1 MSSDPDSPLY
11 LRTPEPRTALI
22 VSVALA
28 LVLVTID
35 VFVGRHQ
42 ELAVAYAIPIV
53 LCGWSLSRGWV
64 LGLTLGLIG
73 FDVALDYLSHP
84 AGSTFLD
91 LYSLLSFVRLAI
103 ICGVVLMWVQTLRE
117 LDTNRTSLERQ
128 NSELESVNDE
138 LRHREE
144 ETVRQS
150 EELQSQT
157 EELERQGEELRLTN
171 DELSNRERM
180 LEQLLEL
187 SRALTAELDPGEVHR
202 KICEGLGLL
211 LDGQASAIT
220 ERRGNEIVLVCH
232 HGFGPAGPAL
242 DRLSHTQ
249 SFSALIMSLGQTGYL
264 EDLDLRKDL
273 VIPQPKQPPYFRSVL
288 ATPLRVHGKCVG
300 TLESYAPG
308 VHSWSEAQI
317 AMIESLAAQASIS
330 LQSGDLIETIRQ
342 ERRRFESVFRTVPFG
357 LCVADD
363 AEGTL
368 VRFNPAGAAM
378 FGVSPGEHLSPSSLA
393 KQRVLGVV
401 RSSEEQAAYEELPLL
416 KALRGEESYGQE
428 FELKLP
434 DNRRVTLLT
443 SAAPIYDGKGA
454 IAGAVCG
461 FADITAQKAL
471 MRELEL
477 RRREAEEAA
486 LRKTRFLAAV
496 SHDIRTPANAINL
509 MAEVIKRSATAPEFA
524 AQIPDLAGKLQAN
537 ALSLVEL
544 VSDVLDLARYDTGK
558 IELQESEFALAELLA
573 AEVAQLMPLAQ
584 EKNLTLTVEPLPQ
597 ALWLRTDAVKLG
609 RVLGNLIGNAIKFTE
624 RGTISVRAELA
635 EDRSVWI
642 GVSDTGIGIA
652 AHELPRIFDEFS
664 QLRNPER
671 DRYKGTGMGLAICH
685 RLVNVMGGTIDVSSE
700 PQKGTTFSV
709 KLPASTVI
717 SRWLEA
723 ARPRPLGAPQRVGGL
738 TGLRVLLVED
748 HAATREGTAR
758 ILASEGA
765 KVTEAADATSA
776 LAALAR
782 EETDALL
789 LDMMLPDFDGREIL
803 KAMRENRPRSL
814 KALLVLTGDLTREQ
828 LAEVETLGADGL
840 IGKPISV
847 AELVETLAAVNR
859 TAPGDQARTS

>member
-1 MSSDPDSPLY
+1 MSSDQNSPGF
-11 LRTPEPRTALI
+11 LRAPQPRTALV
-22 VSVALA
+22 VSIALA
-28 LVLVTID
+28 LLIVTVD
-35 VFVGRHQ
+35 VFLRRHH
-42 ELAVAYAIPIV
+42 EIAIAYSIPIV
-53 LCGWSLSRGWV
+53 LCGWSQSRAWV
-64 LGLTLGLIG
+64 LALSAALMG
-73 FDVALDYLSHP
+73 FDLTLDYLSHP
-84 AGSTFLD
+84 VGANFFD
-91 LYSLLSFVRLAI
+91 LHTVLSFARLAI
-103 ICGVVLMWVQTLRE
+103 IAALVQMWVQSLRE
-117 LDTNRTSLERQ
+117 LDRSRTSLERQ
-128 NSELESVNDE
+128 NTELENVNDE
-138 LRHREE
+138 LRHREQ

-171 DELSNRERM
+171 DELSDRERM

-187 SRALTAELDPGEVHR
+187 SRALTAELEPSEVHR
-202 KICEGLGLL
+202 KICEALGLL
-211 LDGQASAIT
+211 MDGQASAIT
-220 ERRGNEIVLVCH
+220 ERRGDELVLLCH
-232 HGFGPAGPAL
+232 HGFGAAGPAL
-242 DRLSHTQ
+242 DKLPFAQ

-264 EDLDLRKDL
+264 EDVDLRKDL
-273 VIPQPKQPPYFRSVL
+273 VIPQPKNSPYFRSVL

-300 TLESYAPG
+300 TIETYAPAIHG
-308 VHSWSEAQI
+308 WSEAQI
-317 AMIESLAAQASIS
+317 SMIESLAAQASIS

-357 LCVADD
+357 LCVADN

-378 FGVSPGEHLSPSSLA
+378 FGVTPGEHLTPSTLA
-393 KQRVLGVV
+393 TQRVLRAVLN
-401 RSSEEQAAYEELPLL
+401 SDELADYDELPLL
-416 KALRGEESYGQE
+416 KALRGEETYGQE

-443 SAAPIYDGKGA
+443 SAAPIYDGKGQ

-461 FADITAQKAL
+461 FADISAQKSL

-486 LRKTRFLAAV
+486 LRKTRFLASV

-509 MAEVIKRSATAPEFA
+509 MAEVIKRTAATPEFA
-524 AQIPDLAGKLQAN
+524 SQIPGLAGKLQAN

-558 IELQESEFALAELLA
+558 IELQESEFALAELLT
-573 AEVAQLMPLAQ
+573 AEVTQLMPLAQ
-584 EKNLTLTVEPLPQ
+584 EKGLLLAAEPLPH
-597 ALWLRTDAVKLG
+597 AIWLRSDAVKLG

-624 RGTISVRAELA
+624 RGSIAVSAGV
-635 EDRSVWI
+635 EDGRGLWI
-642 GVSDTGIGIA
+642 RVEDTGIGIA
-652 AHELPRIFDEFS
+652 AHELPRIFDEFA

-685 RLVNVMGGTIDVSSE
+685 RLVSVMGGRIEVLSE
-700 PQKGTTFSV
+700 PGKGASFTV
-709 KLPASTVI
+709 HLPAHVLV
-717 SRWLEA
+717 SRWPE
-723 ARPRPLGAPQRVGGL
+723 ARPRPRSAPQRTGGL

-765 KVTEAADATSA
+765 TVSEAADAASA

-789 LDMMLPDFDGREIL
+789 LDMMLPDLDGREIL
-803 KAMRENRPRSL
+803 KAVRERRPPSL
-814 KALLVLTGDLTREQ
+814 KALLVLTGDLTTER
-828 LAEVETLGADGL
+828 LAEVKTLGADGL

-847 AELVETLAAVNR
+847 AELVETLEAVNR
-859 TAPGDQARTS
+859 RAGRDQARTS